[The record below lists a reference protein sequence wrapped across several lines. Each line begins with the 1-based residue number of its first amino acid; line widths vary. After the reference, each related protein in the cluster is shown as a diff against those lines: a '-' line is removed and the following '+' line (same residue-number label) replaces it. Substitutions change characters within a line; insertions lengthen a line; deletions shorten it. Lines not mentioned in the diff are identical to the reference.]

1 MEIKKPAVAG
11 TLESSDCQ
19 IVIRPN
25 PGNGIDLEL
34 ESDVKRMFGES
45 ILETAKNV
53 LAEFGVTDAAA
64 EIRDKGA
71 LDCVIKSRMQ
81 CVICR
86 AAETAYDWSREDGK
100 EGGADE

>member
-25 PGNGIDLEL
+25 PGLGISVDL
-34 ESDVKRMFGES
+34 ESDVKLMFGES
-45 ILETAKNV
+45 ILSTARKT
-53 LAEFGVTDAAA
+53 LKEFGVEDAAV

-81 CVICR
+81 CAICR
-86 AAETAYDWSREDGK
+86 AAECAYDWGREDL
-100 EGGADE
+100 

>member
-19 IVIRPN
+19 ITICPN
-25 PGNGIDLEL
+25 PGHGIEIDL
-34 ESDVKRMFGES
+34 ESDVKVMFGDS
-45 ILETAKNV
+45 IMETVKRTLEEFQV
-53 LAEFGVTDAAA
+53 SDAEV
-64 EIRDKGA
+64 EIRDRGA

-86 AAETAYDWSREDGK
+86 GAEEHYDWSKEDAK
-100 EGGADE
+100 

>member
-19 IVIRPN
+19 ITIRPN
-25 PGNGIDLEL
+25 PGQGIEIDL
-34 ESDVKRMFGES
+34 ESDVKVMFGDS
-45 ILETAKNV
+45 IMETVKRTLEEFQV
-53 LAEFGVTDAAA
+53 SDAEV

-86 AAETAYDWSREDGK
+86 GAEERYDWSKEDAK
-100 EGGADE
+100 

>member
-19 IVIRPN
+19 IIIRPN
-25 PGNGIDLEL
+25 PGMGIEIDL
-34 ESDVKRMFGES
+34 ESDVAVMFGAS
-45 ILETAKNV
+45 IMETIKNT
-53 LAEFGVTDAAA
+53 LAEFDVTDASV
-64 EIRDKGA
+64 EIKDKGA

-86 AAETAYDWSREDGK
+86 GAEERYDWAKEDVK
-100 EGGADE
+100 

>member
-25 PGNGIDLEL
+25 PGQGIDISL
-34 ESDVKRMFGES
+34 ESDVKMMFGDS
-45 ILETAKNV
+45 IVETVRKV
-53 LAEFGVTDAAA
+53 LDEFSVKDAEV
-64 EIRDKGA
+64 EIRDRGA
-71 LDCVIKSRMQ
+71 LDCVIRSRMQ

-86 AAETAYDWSREDGK
+86 GAEEAYDWTKEDGN
-100 EGGADE
+100 

>member
-19 IVIRPN
+19 IEI
-25 PGNGIDLEL
+25 EL
-34 ESDVKRMFGES
+34 ESDVAVMFGDS
-45 ILETAKNV
+45 IRETVNNTLE
-53 LAEFGVTDAAA
+53 EFGVKDAYV

-71 LDCVIKSRMQ
+71 LDCVIKARME

-86 AAETAYDWSREDGK
+86 GAEEKYDWTKED
-100 EGGADE
+100 AR

>member
-25 PGNGIDLEL
+25 PGMGIDIDL
-34 ESDVKRMFGES
+34 ESDVAVMFGKS
-45 ILETAKNV
+45 IMETIQNT
-53 LAEFGVTDAAA
+53 LAEFEVTDAVV
-64 EIRDKGA
+64 EVKDKGA

-86 AAETAYDWSREDGK
+86 AAEERYDWTKEDAK
-100 EGGADE
+100 

>member
-19 IVIRPN
+19 ITIRPN
-25 PGNGIDLEL
+25 PGRGIEIDLV
-34 ESDVKRMFGES
+34 SDVKVMFGAS
-45 ILETAKNV
+45 ILETVKKI
-53 LAEFGVTDAAA
+53 LEEFEVSDADV

-86 AAETAYDWSREDGK
+86 GAEEHYDWSKEDAK
-100 EGGADE
+100 

>member
-25 PGNGIDLEL
+25 PGMGIDIDL
-34 ESDVKRMFGES
+34 ESDVAVMFGKS
-45 ILETAKNV
+45 ILETIKNT
-53 LAEFGVTDAAA
+53 LREFEVTDAVV
-64 EIRDKGA
+64 EMKDKGA

-81 CVICR
+81 CAICR
-86 AAETAYDWSREDGK
+86 ASETSYDWTKEDAVHG
-100 EGGADE
+100 

>member
-25 PGNGIDLEL
+25 PGMGIDIDL
-34 ESDVKRMFGES
+34 ESDVAVMFGKA
-45 ILETAKNV
+45 IMETIQDTLK
-53 LAEFGVTDAAA
+53 EFDVTDAIV
-64 EIRDKGA
+64 EMKDKGA

-81 CVICR
+81 CAICR
-86 AAETAYDWSREDGK
+86 AAETSYDWSKED
-100 EGGADE
+100 AN

>member
-25 PGNGIDLEL
+25 PGMGIDIDL
-34 ESDVKRMFGES
+34 ESDVAVMFGKS
-45 ILETAKNV
+45 IMETVQNT
-53 LAEFGVTDAAA
+53 LAEFGVTDAVV
-64 EIRDKGA
+64 EIKDKGA

-86 AAETAYDWSREDGK
+86 AAEERYDWTKEDGK
-100 EGGADE
+100 

>member
-19 IVIRPN
+19 ITIRPN
-25 PGNGIDLEL
+25 PGHGIEIDL
-34 ESDVKRMFGES
+34 ESDVKVMFGDS
-45 ILETAKNV
+45 IMETVKRTLEEFQV
-53 LAEFGVTDAAA
+53 SDAEV
-64 EIRDKGA
+64 EIRDRGA

-86 AAETAYDWSREDGK
+86 GAEEHYDWSREDVK
-100 EGGADE
+100 

>member
-19 IVIRPN
+19 ITIRPN
-25 PGNGIDLEL
+25 PGRGIEIDL
-34 ESDVKRMFGES
+34 ESDVKVMFGAS
-45 ILETAKNV
+45 ILETVKKI
-53 LAEFGVTDAAA
+53 LEEFEVSDADV

-86 AAETAYDWSREDGK
+86 GAEEHYDWSKEDAK
-100 EGGADE
+100 